1 MPGAGRGALV
11 SAEGEQTLSW
21 AQHCF
26 GLKGCCDVWHQLK
39 MDSVA
44 SFLWPELGRVCSWS
58 GAKPGKHW
66 SVPSSRSGQLCS
78 APGGS
83 MHGEVAL
90 NEGVLCLQAKPGGC
104 GQLFLHPG
112 VFSPP

>member
-1 MPGAGRGALV
+1 MGWAAGFMAGAGRGALV

-58 GAKPGKHW
+58 GAKPGK
-66 SVPSSRSGQLCS
+66 Q
-78 APGGS
+78 
-83 MHGEVAL
+83 
-90 NEGVLCLQAKPGGC
+90 
-104 GQLFLHPG
+104 
-112 VFSPP
+112 